1 MSLYCSGLLLDTRS
15 LPTTAE
21 AGYVKSMDM
30 IEKMYMTYGIGSKDE
45 YEQIVRAHQ
54 KRQEDMKCDTRKAIV
69 IRRANKPEDEMR
81 F

>member
-1 MSLYCSGLLLDTRS
+1 
-15 LPTTAE
+15 
-21 AGYVKSMDM
+21 MDM

-81 F
+81 FWSKNKKQLVLFGEDRE